1 MLLFCFVVRFRVLLL
16 AWCSGEILPC
26 GMGLIRPHAPRSFTN
41 RKFFFAAPIPFP
53 RRQPFILRKR
63 TPDLC
68 SAPAESAEKA
78 PRLRKSA
85 TNPRKKTIHFA
96 GEMTAP
102 DKSMTDAAQSMT
114 DAAQSTTDAA
124 QSTTDAAQSTTDAAQ
139 SATDAAQ
146 SATDA
151 AQSTTDAA
159 QSVTDAAQSVTDAAQ
174 SVTDAAQSVTDL
186 AGTPPIFPASTG
198 KTPLGNR
205 ESPPFFRKP
214 PKPQRRLS
222 FTTKAPSTRRR
233 GKPASR
239 AKAPASADEA
249 VTSSAPKPAPAGLG
263 ERGCVFMPCIIPTP
277 IPRANEPPVTPPWE
291 PDFHPEP
298 TNPLPDIFTPS
309 VGAHP
314 NGMKSFSPGLR
325 GTSYPGWLPVP
336 SINPEW
342 VVSERTGE

>member
-102 DKSMTDAAQSMT
+102 DKSMTDAAQSV
-114 DAAQSTTDAA
+114 
-124 QSTTDAAQSTTDAAQ
+124 TDAAQ

-222 FTTKAPSTRRR
+222 FTTKTPSTRRR
-233 GKPASR
+233 GMPAACPQAS
-239 AKAPASADEA
+239 ASADEA
-249 VTSSAPKPAPAGLG
+249 VTSSAPKSAPAG
-263 ERGCVFMPCIIPTP
+263 
-277 IPRANEPPVTPPWE
+277 PR
-291 PDFHPEP
+291 
-298 TNPLPDIFTPS
+298 
-309 VGAHP
+309 
-314 NGMKSFSPGLR
+314 
-325 GTSYPGWLPVP
+325 
-336 SINPEW
+336 
-342 VVSERTGE
+342 